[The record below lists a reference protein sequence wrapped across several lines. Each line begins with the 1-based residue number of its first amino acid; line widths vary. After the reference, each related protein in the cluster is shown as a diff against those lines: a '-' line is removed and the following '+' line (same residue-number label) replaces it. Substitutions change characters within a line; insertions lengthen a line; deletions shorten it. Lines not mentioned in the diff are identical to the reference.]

1 MVREASP
8 KQQCFDIVD
17 LKMEMPET
25 PSGKKVLIGEQI
37 AQGATVSNCFL
48 GFSAT
53 EQREGQGEDSSSF
66 NCPGVYG
73 PDTWRS
79 PFSAHLSESKQARGW
94 VSVFKLPLIPPT
106 HSGGVLS
113 SVQITKQKSPL
124 PFSWLPPKTSFHQ
137 DCLISREFS

>member
-17 LKMEMPET
+17 LKTEMPET
-25 PSGKKVLIGEQI
+25 PSGRKVLIREQI

-53 EQREGQGEDSSSF
+53 EQREGQGGDSSSF
-66 NCPGVYG
+66 SCPGVYG
-73 PDTWRS
+73 PDKWRS

-113 SVQITKQKSPL
+113 
-124 PFSWLPPKTSFHQ
+124 
-137 DCLISREFS
+137 